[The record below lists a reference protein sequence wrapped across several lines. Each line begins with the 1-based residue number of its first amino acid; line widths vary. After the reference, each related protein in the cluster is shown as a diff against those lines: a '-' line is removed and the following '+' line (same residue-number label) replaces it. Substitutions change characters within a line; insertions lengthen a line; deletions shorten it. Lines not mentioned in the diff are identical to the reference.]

1 MNFRPQ
7 LLSAVVIGLLLS
19 VQARADTVFTR
30 ADADQLGA
38 LVKKLAAA
46 EGDVLDSLKQ
56 TAHNDPAHGCL
67 DGIRE
72 EALVSVLHLTSAW
85 KLLTVATVMR
95 DKRDELVVLAM
106 LSGALKPAT
115 QQLRGARQI
124 INGWMGMCSQAATV
138 NVKGQTVINIF
149 SEIQQGIAPIQKT
162 LDEVEKTLP

>member
-1 MNFRPQ
+1 MNFRFQ

-30 ADADQLGA
+30 ADADQFGSLVTKLG
-38 LVKKLAAA
+38 AA

-56 TAHNDPAHGCL
+56 TAYNDPAHGCL
-67 DGIRE
+67 DGIRQE
-72 EALVSVLHLTSAW
+72 TLVAVLHLTSAW
-85 KLLTVATVMR
+85 KVLALATVMR
-95 DKRDELVVLAM
+95 DKRDELFALAM
-106 LSGALKPAT
+106 LKDALKPVAY
-115 QQLRGARQI
+115 QLRGSRQI

-138 NVKGQTVINIF
+138 NVKGQAVINIF